1 MPDLLMDELT
11 IMNHYLNTLNE
22 SLFAFKELLNTS
34 YKIKVARKDKA
45 YDINLVFLKRNFTH
59 LFGIEKLLDFRL
71 FDTIPDFYNRLIA
84 GNEFSDYIK
93 EKMVKSKYFK
103 SIINR
108 LYSIIDLRENFYN
121 AKNNKHYKFVCKEY
135 GNYTSID
142 YDFIIKSVYDRD
154 TYYYFLRRDTN
165 AKDEKQYVLVSL
177 FIENEKDYTRCQSYM
192 TLLEK
197 VEIDRMS
204 HKETIIYKRNSWP
217 IVWPIKP
224 STGLAWDSLIGL
236 KRSKPVEI
244 GGFKWIEIDQIKL
257 NALNSMRLTLLMKLK
272 IGAIQ

>member
-1 MPDLLMDELT
+1 MADLLMDELT

-22 SLFAFKELLNTS
+22 SLFAFKKLLNTS

-45 YDINLVFLKRNFTH
+45 YEINLVFLKRNFTH

-71 FDTIPDFYNRLIA
+71 FDAIPDFYNRLIA
-84 GNEFSDYIK
+84 GDKFSDYIK

-108 LYSIIDLRENFYN
+108 LYSIIDLRGNFYN
-121 AKNNKHYKFVCKEY
+121 DKDNKHYKFVCKEY
-135 GNYTSID
+135 GNYTSIN

-165 AKDEKQYVLVSL
+165 AKYEKQYVLVSL
-177 FIENEKDYTRCQSYM
+177 FIENEKDYTRSQSYM

-204 HKETIIYKRNSWP
+204 HQETIIFKRNS
-217 IVWPIKP
+217 
-224 STGLAWDSLIGL
+224 
-236 KRSKPVEI
+236 
-244 GGFKWIEIDQIKL
+244 
-257 NALNSMRLTLLMKLK
+257 
-272 IGAIQ
+272 